1 MKFVIAGAAGLGFVS
16 TGLITQAQA
25 QEGTPSDAAAPHQAP
40 APSGTQEGAPAG
52 GESHGATT
60 NAAEVE
66 HTEHGIFPPFNSATY
81 ASQLFW
87 LVIIFGAFYVF
98 LQRVVLPQVGGII
111 ETREARIKQDLD
123 QAGRLKTEADSAM
136 AAYEQA
142 LAEAR
147 ARAGGIGQ
155 EARDKA
161 KADAEA
167 ERKRVEGDLD
177 AKLSEAQSRI
187 DGIKASAMGE
197 VGTIASDTAEAI
209 VQALTGGQA
218 DRQAVDA
225 AVSSVRS

>member
-1 MKFVIAGAAGLGFVS
+1 M
-16 TGLITQAQA
+16 
-25 QEGTPSDAAAPHQAP
+25 DAPAPHEAP
-40 APSGTQEGAPAG
+40 APSGTQEDAPAG
-52 GESHGATT
+52 ESGHGAAG
-60 NAAEVE
+60 NAEQVE
-66 HTEHGIFPPFNSATY
+66 HHESGLFPPFDSATY

-98 LQRVVLPQVGGII
+98 LKRVVLPQVGGII
-111 ETREARIKQDLD
+111 ETREARIKQDLN
-123 QAGRLKTEADSAM
+123 QAGRLKTEADSAV

-147 ARAGGIGQ
+147 ARASGIGQ

-177 AKLSEAQSRI
+177 AKLAEAQSRI
-187 DGIKASAMGE
+187 DSIKASAMSE

-209 VQALTGGQA
+209 VQALTGRNA

-225 AVSSVRS
+225 AVSAVRS